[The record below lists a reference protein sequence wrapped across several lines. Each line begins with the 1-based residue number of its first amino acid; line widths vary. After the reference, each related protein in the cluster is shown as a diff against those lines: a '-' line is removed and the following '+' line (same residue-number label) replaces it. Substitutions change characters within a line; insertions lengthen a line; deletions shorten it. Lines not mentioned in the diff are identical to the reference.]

1 MITPMTKYSFI
12 LLNGEQDNLLEKL
25 QEVGLVDITRSAKP
39 MDTQSYELA
48 GELELI
54 DGLLIAINKVEL
66 PEGTK
71 EIPYE
76 GEGTE
81 DPIRTAG
88 GILMHYSEKTN
99 HIKSLEKEVKDL
111 AIWGEFDNAQLSK
124 LEEAG
129 VPIHFHVL
137 SLKKFNEE
145 WKENFALVEA
155 GRDKANVYFVVA
167 GEDTLPGEVPA
178 PKYDISQAN
187 AKLLAEQQNLKELQG
202 VILYMKQFIPDLLE
216 YRKEVCSKLDLHLA
230 GISAVPAAENT
241 IVTLVGYAPA
251 ENDETVTAA
260 LDATGVFYLKEE
272 AKTADN
278 PPVKLK
284 NNWFARQFEVLTDMY
299 GRPVYDEFDP
309 TPILGPFF
317 LLFFAMCMGDAGYGI
332 LLVLIGWF
340 LKKKVPSMADMAP
353 LVMILGVGT
362 FIVGIVLHTFFGIDL
377 YAATWVPAWLKK
389 VMISG
394 TVAGYDA
401 QMVLAVGVGIFH
413 ICLAMVVK
421 CICYTK
427 RFGFAKTISSWGWT
441 LLIVGAVIT
450 GGLALLGII
459 DMPAV
464 KIILIVLGIVSG
476 LGIFILNDL
485 HRNPLLNIGSGLWD
499 TYNTATGL
507 MGDVLSYLRLYA
519 LGLAGGMLGSTFN
532 MLAGMTLGI
541 NIPVVN
547 WLLFAFIILIGHILN
562 LALSCLGAF
571 VHPLRLTFVEYFKNS
586 GFEGT
591 GRFYRPL
598 NKQQTK

>member
-25 QEVGLVDITRSAKP
+25 QEVGLVDITRSTKP

-167 GEDTLPGEVPA
+167 GEDTLPGEIPA
-178 PKYDISQAN
+178 PKDDISQAN

-272 AKTADN
+272 AVVEDN
-278 PPVKLK
+278 PPIKLE
-284 NNWFARQFEVLTDMY
+284 NNWFVRQFEVLTDMY
-299 GRPVYDEFDP
+299 GRPGYDGFDP
-309 TPILGPFF
+309 TPFISVFF
-317 LLFFAMCMGDAGYGI
+317 LLFFAFCMGDCGYGLI
-332 LLVLIGWF
+332 LIVIGLL
-340 LKKKVPSMADMAP
+340 LKKVDSFKDMAP
-353 LVMILGVGT
+353 LVVLLGIGT
-362 FIVGIVLHTFFGIDL
+362 TVIGFLFHTFFSMDIS
-377 YAATWVPAWLKK
+377 TWDIFAPIKGVFLPAK
-389 VMISG
+389 I
-394 TVAGYDA
+394 AGYDGT
-401 QMVLAVGVGIFH
+401 MVLALIVGVVH
-413 ICLAMVVK
+413 LCLAMCVK
-421 CICYTK
+421 TYQETRNK
-427 RFGFAKTISSWGWT
+427 GFVNALGTWGWT
-441 LLIVGAVIT
+441 LLIVG
-450 GGLALLGII
+450 GII
-459 DMPAV
+459 VAALAFAGVMDKDLTKWV
-464 KIILIVLGIVSG
+464 VIVLGVVSA
-476 LGIFILNDL
+476 LGIFVFNDMK
-485 HRNPLLNIGSGLWD
+485 RNKLANVGVGLWN

-507 MGDVLSYLRLYA
+507 LGDVLSYLRLYA
-519 LGLAGGMLGSTFN
+519 LGLAGSMLGMAFN
-532 MLAGMTLGI
+532 NIATMVLGDGSKVSLW
-541 NIPVVN
+541 IPFVLIV
-547 WLLFAFIILIGHILN
+547 LIGHTLN
-562 LALSCLGAF
+562 IAMAALGAF
-571 VHPLRLTFVEYFKNS
+571 VHPLRLNFLEFFKNS
-586 GFEGT
+586 GYEAA
-591 GRFYRPL
+591 GRNFNPL
-598 NKQQTK
+598 KK

>member
-12 LLNGEQDNLLEKL
+12 LLDGQQEGLLGKL
-25 QEVGLVDITRSAKP
+25 QELGLMDITRSAKP
-39 MDTQSYELA
+39 VDSHSGEIMAEVELVN
-48 GELELI
+48 GLI
-54 DGLLIAINKVEL
+54 DGLNKA
-66 PEGTK
+66 
-71 EIPYE
+71 EIPA
-76 GEGTE
+76 GTVPE
-81 DPIRTAG
+81 RIDGDIIRLAG
-88 GILMHYSEKTN
+88 GMIMRYNKDRES
-99 HIKSLEKEVKDL
+99 IKRLEKEIAAVKVWGKFDPELL
-111 AIWGEFDNAQLSK
+111 AK
-124 LEEAG
+124 LKEAG
-129 VPIHFHVL
+129 IPIHFHVIG
-137 SLKKFNEE
+137 KKLFKPE
-145 WKENFALVEA
+145 WAESSALTVIAE
-155 GRDKANVYFVVA
+155 DKNSVWFTVA
-167 GEDTLPGEVPA
+167 GEDTLPGEIPA
-178 PKYDISQAN
+178 PAEDVSLKEKELEDVLRHFDKDISRVLG
-187 AKLLAEQQNLKELQG
+187 AKERIGELEAYKAEKLSE
-202 VILYMKQFIPDLLE
+202 
-216 YRKEVCSKLDLHLA
+216 LDLHLA
-230 GISAVPAAENT
+230 SVAAVPAAEGT
-241 IVTLVGYAPA
+241 IVTLVGYAPTESDA
-251 ENDETVTAA
+251 AICKAIDE
-260 LDATGVFYLKEE
+260 LGVFYLKEE
-272 AKTADN
+272 ATSADN
-278 PPVKLK
+278 PPVKLR
-284 NNWFARQFEVLTDMY
+284 NNWFTRQFEVLTDMY

-332 LLVLIGWF
+332 LLLIIGWF

-362 FIVGIVLHTFFGIDL
+362 FVVGIVLHTFFGINL
-377 YAATWVPAWLKK
+377 YEAAWVPGWLKR

-401 QMVLAVGVGIFH
+401 QMVLAVGVGVFH
-413 ICLAMVVK
+413 ICLAMIVK

-441 LLIVGAVIT
+441 LLIVGAIVT
-450 GGLALLGII
+450 GGLALLGVI
-459 DMPAV
+459 DTPAV

-476 LGIFILNDL
+476 LAIYFLNDL

-541 NIPVVN
+541 SIPGVN
-547 WLLFAFIILIGHILN
+547 WLLFAFIIIIGHVLN

-586 GFEGT
+586 GFEGS

-598 NKQQTK
+598 NK

>member
-12 LLNGEQDNLLEKL
+12 LLNGEQENLLEKL

-39 MDTQSYELA
+39 MDTKSYEFA

-54 DGLLIAINKVEL
+54 DGLLIAINKIEL

-99 HIKSLEKEVKDL
+99 QIKSLEKEVKDL

-167 GEDTLPGEVPA
+167 GEDTLPGEVPV
-178 PKYDISQAN
+178 PKDDISKAK
-187 AKLLAEQQNLKELQG
+187 AKLLEEQKNLKELQG

-272 AKTADN
+272 AVVEDN
-278 PPVKLK
+278 PPIKLE
-284 NNWFARQFEVLTDMY
+284 NNWFVRQFEVLTDMY
-299 GRPVYDEFDP
+299 GRPGYNEFDP
-309 TPILGPFF
+309 TPYISVFF
-317 LLFFAMCMGDAGYGI
+317 LLFFAMCMGDAGYG
-332 LLVLIGWF
+332 LVLILGGV
-340 LKKKVPSMADMAP
+340 LLRKVEGMKNLAP
-353 LVMILGVGT
+353 LVSILGVGT
-362 FIVGIVLHTFFGIDL
+362 FVVGIVMHTFFGVDISVL
-377 YAATWVPAWLKK
+377 PWIPAWLKSM
-389 VMISG
+389 MITG
-394 TVAGYDA
+394 TIAGFEA
-401 QMVLAVGVGIFH
+401 QMVLALAIGVVH
-413 ICLAMVVK
+413 LCLAMVVK
-421 CICYTK
+421 TVYATK
-427 RFGFAKTISSWGWT
+427 NKGFLGSLGTWGWT
-441 LLIVGAVIT
+441 LLIVGGVLVGTFALFFSIPAQVTKWIVI
-450 GGLALLGII
+450 G
-459 DMPAV
+459 
-464 KIILIVLGIVSG
+464 LGIVSA
-476 LGIFILNDL
+476 LGIFLFNDIK
-485 HRNPLLNIGSGLWD
+485 RNPLKNIGSGLWE
-499 TYNTATGL
+499 TYNTVTGL
-507 MGDVLSYLRLYA
+507 LGDVLSYLRLYA
-519 LGLAGGMLGSTFN
+519 LGLAGGMLGKAFN
-532 MLAGMTLGI
+532 DIATMTLGDGGLG
-541 NIPVVN
+541 
-547 WLLFAFIILIGHILN
+547 WLPFVIILVIGHALN
-562 LALSCLGAF
+562 LAMCCLGAF
-571 VHPLRLTFVEYFKNS
+571 VHPLRLNFLEFFKNS
-586 GFEGT
+586 GYDGK
-591 GRFYRPL
+591 GRIYRPI
-598 NKQQTK
+598 KK

>member
-12 LLNGEQDNLLEKL
+12 LLNGQQEELVEKL
-25 QEVGLVDITRSAKP
+25 QELGMMDITRGTKP
-39 MDTQSYELA
+39 VDDTSRRIFADIELVSGLIEALNKAEIPA
-48 GELELI
+48 GTVPERI
-54 DGLLIAINKVEL
+54 DGDIVRI
-66 PEGTK
+66 
-71 EIPYE
+71 
-76 GEGTE
+76 
-81 DPIRTAG
+81 AG
-88 GILMHYSEKTN
+88 GMIMRYSEDTDA
-99 HIKSLEKEVKDL
+99 IKALEKEINSTKVWGKFDPDIVAKLKD
-111 AIWGEFDNAQLSK
+111 
-124 LEEAG
+124 AG
-129 VPIHFHVL
+129 IPLQFHVIGKKLFKQEWADEYAL
-137 SLKKFNEE
+137 SVVDEDKNSV
-145 WKENFALVEA
+145 WFA
-155 GRDKANVYFVVA
+155 VA
-167 GEDTLPGEVPA
+167 GEDNLPGEIAAPA
-178 PKYDISQAN
+178 ADVTSK
-187 AKLLAEQQNLKELQG
+187 EKELEEKKKHFEKVLARMAG
-202 VILYMKQFIPDLLE
+202 AKERIGELE
-216 YRKEVCSKLDLHLA
+216 AYKAEKLSELDLHLA
-230 GISAVPAAENT
+230 TVAAAPAAEGT
-241 IVTLVGYAPA
+241 IVTLEGYAPT
-251 ENDETVTAA
+251 ENDGIITETVDS
-260 LDATGVFYLKEE
+260 LGVFYLKEE

-459 DMPAV
+459 EMPAV

>member
-12 LLNGEQDNLLEKL
+12 LLDGQQEGLLGKL
-25 QEVGLVDITRSAKP
+25 QELGLMDITRSAKP
-39 MDTQSYELA
+39 VDSHSGEIMAEVELVN
-48 GELELI
+48 GLI
-54 DGLLIAINKVEL
+54 DGLNKA
-66 PEGTK
+66 
-71 EIPYE
+71 EIPA
-76 GEGTE
+76 GTVPE
-81 DPIRTAG
+81 RIDGDIIRLAG
-88 GILMHYSEKTN
+88 GMIMRYNKDRDG
-99 HIKSLEKEVKDL
+99 IKRLEKEIAAVKVWGKFDPELL
-111 AIWGEFDNAQLSK
+111 AK
-124 LEEAG
+124 LKEAG
-129 VPIHFHVL
+129 IPIHFHVIG
-137 SLKKFNEE
+137 KKLFKPE
-145 WKENFALVEA
+145 WAESSALTVIAEDKNSVWFA
-155 GRDKANVYFVVA
+155 VA
-167 GEDTLPGEVPA
+167 GEDTLPGEIPA
-178 PKYDISQAN
+178 PTEDVSLKEKELEDIRLHFDKDISRLLGARERIGELE
-187 AKLLAEQQNLKELQG
+187 AYKAEKLSE
-202 VILYMKQFIPDLLE
+202 
-216 YRKEVCSKLDLHLA
+216 LDLHLA
-230 GISAVPAAENT
+230 RVAAVPAAEGT
-241 IVTLVGYAPA
+241 IVTLVGYAPTESDA
-251 ENDETVTAA
+251 AICKAIDE
-260 LDATGVFYLKEE
+260 LGVFYLKEE
-272 AKTADN
+272 ATSADN
-278 PPVKLK
+278 PPVKLR
-284 NNWFARQFEVLTDMY
+284 NNWFTRQFEVLTDMY

-332 LLVLIGWF
+332 LLLIIGWF

-362 FIVGIVLHTFFGIDL
+362 FVVGIVLHTFFGINL
-377 YAATWVPAWLKK
+377 YEAAWVPGWLKK

-401 QMVLAVGVGIFH
+401 QMVLAVGVGVFH
-413 ICLAMVVK
+413 ICLAMIVK

-441 LLIVGAVIT
+441 LLIVGAIVT
-450 GGLALLGII
+450 GGLALLGVI
-459 DMPAV
+459 DTPAV

-476 LGIFILNDL
+476 LAIYFLNDL

-541 NIPVVN
+541 SIPGVN
-547 WLLFAFIILIGHILN
+547 WLLFAFIIIIGHVLN

-586 GFEGT
+586 GFEGS

-598 NKQQTK
+598 NK

>member
-1 MITPMTKYSFI
+1 MA
-12 LLNGEQDNLLEKL
+12 G
-25 QEVGLVDITRSAKP
+25 AK
-39 MDTQSYELA
+39 ERI
-48 GELELI
+48 GELE
-54 DGLLIAINKVEL
+54 AYK
-66 PEGTK
+66 
-71 EIPYE
+71 
-76 GEGTE
+76 
-81 DPIRTAG
+81 
-88 GILMHYSEKTN
+88 SEK
-99 HIKSLEKEVKDL
+99 
-111 AIWGEFDNAQLSK
+111 LS
-124 LEEAG
+124 E
-129 VPIHFHVL
+129 
-137 SLKKFNEE
+137 
-145 WKENFALVEA
+145 
-155 GRDKANVYFVVA
+155 
-167 GEDTLPGEVPA
+167 
-178 PKYDISQAN
+178 
-187 AKLLAEQQNLKELQG
+187 
-202 VILYMKQFIPDLLE
+202 
-216 YRKEVCSKLDLHLA
+216 LDLHLA
-230 GISAVPAAENT
+230 TVAAAPAAEGT
-241 IVTLVGYAPA
+241 IVTLEGYAPT
-251 ENDETVTAA
+251 ENDGIITETVDS
-260 LDATGVFYLKEE
+260 LGVFYLKEE

>member
-1 MITPMTKYSFI
+1 
-12 LLNGEQDNLLEKL
+12 
-25 QEVGLVDITRSAKP
+25 
-39 MDTQSYELA
+39 
-48 GELELI
+48 
-54 DGLLIAINKVEL
+54 
-66 PEGTK
+66 
-71 EIPYE
+71 
-76 GEGTE
+76 
-81 DPIRTAG
+81 
-88 GILMHYSEKTN
+88 
-99 HIKSLEKEVKDL
+99 
-111 AIWGEFDNAQLSK
+111 
-124 LEEAG
+124 
-129 VPIHFHVL
+129 
-137 SLKKFNEE
+137 
-145 WKENFALVEA
+145 
-155 GRDKANVYFVVA
+155 
-167 GEDTLPGEVPA
+167 
-178 PKYDISQAN
+178 
-187 AKLLAEQQNLKELQG
+187 
-202 VILYMKQFIPDLLE
+202 
-216 YRKEVCSKLDLHLA
+216 
-230 GISAVPAAENT
+230 
-241 IVTLVGYAPA
+241 
-251 ENDETVTAA
+251 
-260 LDATGVFYLKEE
+260 
-272 AKTADN
+272 
-278 PPVKLK
+278 
-284 NNWFARQFEVLTDMY
+284 
-299 GRPVYDEFDP
+299 
-309 TPILGPFF
+309 
-317 LLFFAMCMGDAGYGI
+317 
-332 LLVLIGWF
+332 
-340 LKKKVPSMADMAP
+340 
-353 LVMILGVGT
+353 
-362 FIVGIVLHTFFGIDL
+362 
-377 YAATWVPAWLKK
+377 
-389 VMISG
+389 MISG

-450 GGLALLGII
+450 GGLALLGVI

-464 KIILIVLGIVSG
+464 KIILIVIGIVSG